1 MAFLLPRDTTHGA
14 REQMTLVFENFE
26 LDVARAELRRDGQ
39 PVAIEPQVFELLK
52 LLVTTG
58 DRVVTRD
65 EIFQAIWGDR
75 IVSDAALSSR
85 IRDARKV
92 IGDDGTTQ
100 RLIRT
105 VQRRGLRFV
114 GEVVETD
121 AGNPGT
127 TVMPEAD
134 PTPSRVEKDVLDR
147 PAIAVLPF
155 ECQSDDSSD
164 RFMADG
170 LTDEVV
176 AALSAWRYF
185 PVISRNTT
193 LRYRTS
199 HVSEQDIAAHS
210 GARYVLSGTFRKSGN
225 NIRVTVAVADTE
237 SDQQIWAKSIARD
250 LGDLVD
256 LEEEIAAQ
264 VVTLVAPELE
274 GAEAR
279 RVLRRPASDLTAW
292 ELAMRA
298 SWLIEQGSEAD
309 FAQAEHLALQAIERA
324 PDWTL
329 PHTLVAI
336 TKFQQAML
344 GFSGADSSTAFTETL
359 KAAKRALEIDRGS
372 WIAHALTAVGELWT
386 NKNHDRALLHVNRA
400 IELNPSAAMNYHFG
414 GCITGFS
421 GDPEGARKHQERLFR
436 LDPLYPYTAVIDA
449 DLGLWH
455 LLDGQYPEADDRL
468 HRSHQWDP
476 RYGRTLQ
483 RQIALAGHNGDREGA
498 MVAARKLSDLG
509 LPLNFDAIAASYP
522 FRKPDHAEMFLD
534 GLRRSG
540 VNF

>member
-1 MAFLLPRDTTHGA
+1 
-14 REQMTLVFENFE
+14 MTFAFENFE
-26 LDVARAELRRDGQ
+26 LDVARAELRRDGA
-39 PVAIEPQVFELLK
+39 PVPIEPQVFELIK
-52 LLVTTG
+52 LLVSAS
-58 DRVVTRD
+58 DRIVTRD
-65 EIFQAIWGDR
+65 EIFEVIWGNR

-85 IRDARKV
+85 IRDARKA
-92 IGDDGTTQ
+92 IGDDGTAQ

-105 VQRRGLRFV
+105 VHRRGLRFV
-114 GEVVETD
+114 GDVRDLSYSRPAAVPVSEPV
-121 AGNPGT
+121 AQAPS
-127 TVMPEAD
+127 PE
-134 PTPSRVEKDVLDR
+134 PTAVAQDVLDR
-147 PAIAVLPF
+147 PAIAVQPF
-155 ECQSDDSSD
+155 ECQSSDPDDA
-164 RFMADG
+164 FLADC
-170 LTDEVV
+170 LTDEIV
-176 AALSAWRYF
+176 AALSAWRHF

-193 LRYRTS
+193 LRYRTAEVES
-199 HVSEQDIAAHS
+199 SNIGAQS

-225 NIRVTVAVADTE
+225 QIKVTIAVTDTDT
-237 SDQQIWAKSIARD
+237 DQQIWTQRIVRD
-250 LGDLVD
+250 VGDLVD
-256 LEEEIAAQ
+256 LEEEIAAE

-279 RVLRRPASDLTAW
+279 RVLRRPANDLTAW

-298 SWLIEQGSEAD
+298 SWLIDQGAEAD
-309 FAQAEHLALQAIERA
+309 FAQAEYLAAEAISRA

-329 PHTLVAI
+329 PYTLIAI
-336 TKFQQAML
+336 AKFQQAML
-344 GFSGADSSTAFTETL
+344 GFSGADSSSAFTETL
-359 KAAKRALEIDRGS
+359 KAAKKALEIDRGA

-436 LDPLYPYTAVIDA
+436 LDPLYPYTGVIEA

-455 LLDGQYPEADDRL
+455 LLDEEFPEADDRL
-468 HRSHQWDP
+468 NRAHQWDP

-483 RQIALAGHNGDREGA
+483 RQIALAGLKGDRDAA

-509 LPLNFDAIAASYP
+509 LPLNFEAIAASYP
-522 FRKPDHAEMFLD
+522 FRNPDHGELFLD

>member
-1 MAFLLPRDTTHGA
+1 
-14 REQMTLVFENFE
+14 MTFRFENFE
-26 LDVARAELRRDGQ
+26 LDVARAELRKDGEQ
-39 PVAIEPQVFELLK
+39 VPVEPQVFELLK
-52 LLVTTG
+52 LLVTSD
-58 DRVVTRD
+58 DRLVTRD
-65 EIFQAIWGDR
+65 EIFEVIWGNR

-85 IRDARKV
+85 IRDARKA

-105 VQRRGLRFV
+105 IQRRGLRFV
-114 GEVVETD
+114 GEVTSVGQDTPAVAAAPETE
-121 AGNPGT
+121 PGS
-127 TVMPEAD
+127 
-134 PTPSRVEKDVLDR
+134 SRAAQDVLDR
-147 PAIAVLPF
+147 PAIAVQPF
-155 ECQSDDSSD
+155 ECQSDDPSD
-164 RFMADG
+164 RLLADG

-185 PVISRNTT
+185 PVISRNTA
-193 LRYRTS
+193 LRFRTPDVGTHDS
-199 HVSEQDIAAHS
+199 GTYS
-210 GARYVLSGTFRKSGN
+210 GARYVLSGTFRKSGKRV
-225 NIRVTVAVADTE
+225 RVTVAVADTE
-237 SDQQIWAKSIARD
+237 TDQQIWSQRIVRD
-250 LGDLVD
+250 LSDLVD

-279 RVLRRPASDLTAW
+279 RVLRRPAGDLTAW

-298 SWLIEQGSEAD
+298 SWLIDQGSEAD
-309 FAQAEHLALQAIERA
+309 FAQAEHLALKAIERA

-329 PHTLVAI
+329 PYTLVAI

-344 GFSGADSSTAFTETL
+344 GFAGSDSSTAFTETL
-359 KAAKRALEIDRGS
+359 KAAKKALEIDRGS

-386 NKNHDRALLHVNRA
+386 NNNHDRALRHVDRA

-436 LDPLYPYTAVIDA
+436 LDPLYPYTAVIEA

-455 LLDGQYPEADDRL
+455 LLDEQFPESNDRL
-468 HRSHQWDP
+468 NRSHQWDP

-483 RQIALAGHNGDREGA
+483 RQIALAGLNGDRDGA
-498 MVAARKLSDLG
+498 TVAARKLSDLG
-509 LPLNFDAIAASYP
+509 LPLNFETIAASYP
-522 FRKPDHAEMFLD
+522 FRNPDHSEMFLD